1 MPWILLLLAAACFV
15 VPFVTTSVGLG
26 VLCVVL
32 ALVFLLLGMM
42 SLISSRVQGNSR
54 ADTPILSPDELRML
68 RERAEA
74 QRQAAPQTGDSRP
87 SDGPPLG

>member
-1 MPWILLLLAAACFV
+1 M
-15 VPFVTTSVGLG
+15 VPFLTTSVGLG

-42 SLISSRVQGNSR
+42 TLISSRVQGNSR
-54 ADTPILSPDELRML
+54 SDMQILSADELREL

-74 QRQAAPQTGDSRP
+74 QKQAASATAERT
-87 SDGPPLG
+87 PPPESPPG

>member
-1 MPWILLLLAAACFV
+1 MPWILLLLAIAFFL
-15 VPFVTTSVGLG
+15 VPFLTTSVGLG

-42 SLISSRVQGNSR
+42 TLISSRMQGNSR
-54 ADTPILSPDELRML
+54 NDTQILSPEELRAM

-74 QRQAAPQTGDSRP
+74 QKQAADAAPDRP
-87 SDGPPLG
+87 PNEDGPPG

>member
-1 MPWILLLLAAACFV
+1 MPWILLLLAIACFV
-15 VPFVTTSVGLG
+15 VPFLTTSVGLG

-42 SLISSRVQGNSR
+42 ALISSRMQGNSR
-54 ADTPILSPDELRML
+54 TDTPILTPEELRSL

-74 QRQAAPQTGDSRP
+74 QRQTAAQSGER
-87 SDGPPLG
+87 GPPPGPPSA